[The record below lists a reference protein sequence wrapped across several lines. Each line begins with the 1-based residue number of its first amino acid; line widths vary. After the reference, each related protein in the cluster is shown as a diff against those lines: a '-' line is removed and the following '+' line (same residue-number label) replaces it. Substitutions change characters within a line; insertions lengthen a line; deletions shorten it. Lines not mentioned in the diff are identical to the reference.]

1 MSEHEVEEL
10 EEILI
15 PFALSRFD
23 FDNYKTNFPM
33 GRMAMNMAKRMM
45 GNWINDYV
53 TWLVRAFTR
62 CLVNVSDEIYLKDL
76 AAVVLAEAS
85 FMQGIGPWGPFQMQM
100 GTGGGDRSAMEP
112 QVETE
117 AHAWLL
123 HLQEIGKLPGVYERF
138 TGKYSL
144 N

>member
-1 MSEHEVEEL
+1 MSDREVEEL
-10 EEILI
+10 EQILL
-15 PFALSRFD
+15 PFALARFD
-23 FDNYKTNFPM
+23 LDNYKSNFPM
-33 GRMAMNMAKRMM
+33 GKMAMNIAKRMM

-62 CLVNVSDEIYLKDL
+62 CLV
-76 AAVVLAEAS
+76 LAEAS

-100 GTGGGDRSAMEP
+100 GQAGGGDRSAMEP

-123 HLQEIGKLPGVYERF
+123 HLQEIDKLPGMYERF
-138 TGKYSL
+138 TGRYFIK
-144 N
+144 